1 MSCVDWP
8 RPTGPGP
15 GSPADGLEETESP
28 ARKDF
33 SETGEYRPVSSGRHG
48 RWDMARCGG
57 VWEGPGS
64 TVAQADNFYVC
75 LFQKFITEPGL
86 YFSLALK

>member
-1 MSCVDWP
+1 M
-8 RPTGPGP
+8 
-15 GSPADGLEETESP
+15 
-28 ARKDF
+28 
-33 SETGEYRPVSSGRHG
+33 SSGRHG
-48 RWDMARCGG
+48 RWDMVRCGG